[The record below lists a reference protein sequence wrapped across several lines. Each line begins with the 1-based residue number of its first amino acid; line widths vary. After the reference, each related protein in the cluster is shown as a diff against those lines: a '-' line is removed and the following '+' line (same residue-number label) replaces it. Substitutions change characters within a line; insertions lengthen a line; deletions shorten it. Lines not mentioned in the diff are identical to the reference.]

1 MRITCLLCC
10 IALTVVSSVRAES
23 DSVDLS
29 ASDVDELSLGDLM
42 EVEVSS
48 VSRKSHQLANTAAA
62 AFIISQEDIRRSG
75 ATSIPEALRLAPGV
89 EVAQISSSRWAV
101 SIRGFNGQ
109 YANKLLVLMDGRTL
123 YTPLFSGVFWDQ
135 QDTMMEDVE
144 RIEVIRGPGA
154 VMWGSNAVNGVINI
168 ISKKAKDT
176 QGNLFAA
183 GGGNQEQGFVGYRY
197 GGQLD
202 NDSSYRVYAKAFERE
217 AYQTRQNTSAA
228 DDWRSAQSG
237 FRYDHRI
244 SNDNH
249 LTVQGDVYRLKK
261 GCSSQP
267 YTLSPPF
274 NVAFSQDCYGDGAN
288 ILSKWETA
296 FSNGSELNVQAYY
309 DRVGFTS
316 VATANVQ
323 DTFDIDM
330 QHRLPAISDHELMW
344 GINYRFVHSVSDN
357 TDVFQYHPSDL
368 SFHQG
373 GFFVQDDVF
382 LVKDRLRLTLGGKI
396 EESHFGHTQLQPNA
410 RLLWTPDSQNSVW
423 ISMSRASRIPSQ
435 GASTADVAAA
445 TTSTTVS
452 SPFGRLSV
460 PVQVLIMANPDLKA
474 EKVFSSEI
482 GYRSQW
488 NSRFFTDITAF
499 SNQYTD
505 QIVLSRGPSELQI
518 APRLQASQQ
527 LLWGNQ
533 SQNVT
538 TRGVELAADWQALDW
553 MRFSGSYT
561 YLSIENDSA
570 VGNSPRNH
578 GSLRWQIDMTENTQF
593 DTTVRH
599 VSRLS
604 GGDVPAYTAF
614 DMRLAYRPIK
624 GMEWAVVAQN
634 LFAPQHVEFNDSPLS
649 SSTEYAITVPRSI
662 YGKLVWEF

>member
-1 MRITCLLCC
+1 
-10 IALTVVSSVRAES
+10 
-23 DSVDLS
+23 
-29 ASDVDELSLGDLM
+29 
-42 EVEVSS
+42 
-48 VSRKSHQLANTAAA
+48 
-62 AFIISQEDIRRSG
+62 
-75 ATSIPEALRLAPGV
+75 
-89 EVAQISSSRWAV
+89 
-101 SIRGFNGQ
+101 
-109 YANKLLVLMDGRTL
+109 
-123 YTPLFSGVFWDQ
+123 
-135 QDTMMEDVE
+135 
-144 RIEVIRGPGA
+144 
-154 VMWGSNAVNGVINI
+154 
-168 ISKKAKDT
+168 
-176 QGNLFAA
+176 
-183 GGGNQEQGFVGYRY
+183 
-197 GGQLD
+197 
-202 NDSSYRVYAKAFERE
+202 
-217 AYQTRQNTSAA
+217 
-228 DDWRSAQSG
+228 
-237 FRYDHRI
+237 
-244 SNDNH
+244 
-249 LTVQGDVYRLKK
+249 
-261 GCSSQP
+261 
-267 YTLSPPF
+267 
-274 NVAFSQDCYGDGAN
+274 
-288 ILSKWETA
+288 
-296 FSNGSELNVQAYY
+296 
-309 DRVGFTS
+309 
-316 VATANVQ
+316 
-323 DTFDIDM
+323 
-330 QHRLPAISDHELMW
+330 
-344 GINYRFVHSVSDN
+344 
-357 TDVFQYHPSDL
+357 
-368 SFHQG
+368 
-373 GFFVQDDVF
+373 
-382 LVKDRLRLTLGGKI
+382 LGGKI